1 MDLNIALFIF
11 VIITIVIFILA
22 RKTRIRFFSSLIL
35 ALLVGYLAL
44 ITMRP
49 WQTVEGFFEGNFNAM
64 IYLLISILVPTLV
77 VIYLLVKIFQDIEM

>member
-1 MDLNIALFIF
+1 MDLNVALFIF
-11 VIITIVIFILA
+11 IIITIVVFILA
-22 RKTRIRFFSSLIL
+22 RKARIRFFSSLIL

-44 ITMRP
+44 IVMRP